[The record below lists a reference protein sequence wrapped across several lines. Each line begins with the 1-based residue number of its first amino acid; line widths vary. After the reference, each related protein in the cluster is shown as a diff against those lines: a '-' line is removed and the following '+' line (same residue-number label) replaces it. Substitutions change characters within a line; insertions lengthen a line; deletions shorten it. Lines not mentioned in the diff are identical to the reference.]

1 MKFSILTTV
10 TAAVISVSFAFG
22 AVPAEP
28 ELLTSPESMPA
39 LPALSS
45 YQGNAQQ
52 IICQINRDRTRRYL
66 SPVFLH
72 RTLSDAALSL
82 GQRYADGNLNSAYF
96 DRVFNSRIAPL
107 GSNVLASYKVLGTF
121 ANDDDYVDR
130 LEQSI
135 YDTLF
140 ARTLDAIGIYEYAGV
155 YTVVLASG
163 LRDRPSSVDSCPNTS
178 TQYSPP
184 TDTPPPSPSNIEN
197 GVDLPAFLCAI
208 NHERINARTDAFA
221 VHTALHNEAWEQAKQ
236 MSQLGHYTVDG
247 PRKVDDSIYG
257 QHVNMKELYWVAGDS
272 FHNANALVDILM
284 STYGGKVLDPK
295 YQVIGVAQKDG
306 FWSVIFGSLYRTVR
320 TRNSC
325 PLTLGDVDYT
335 S

>member
-1 MKFSILTTV
+1 MKFSILTAV
-10 TAAVISVSFAFG
+10 AAAVMTVSFAFG
-22 AVPAEP
+22 AVPARP
-28 ELLTSPESMPA
+28 ELLTSPESMPM

-45 YQGNAQQ
+45 TQGNAQQ
-52 IICQINRDRTRRYL
+52 IVCQINRERSNRYL

-107 GSNVLASYKVLGTF
+107 GSNVYSSYKVLGTF
-121 ANDDDYVDR
+121 ANDDDYVVR

-140 ARTLDAIGIYEYAGV
+140 ARTLDAIGIYENSGT
-155 YTVVLASG
+155 YTIVLASG
-163 LRDRPSSVDSCPNTS
+163 LRDRPSSVDVCPNTT

-184 TDTPPPSPSNIEN
+184 GDTPSPPSNIEN
-197 GVDLPAFLCAI
+197 GIDLPAFLCAI
-208 NHERINARTDAFA
+208 NHERTNARTDAFV

-247 PRKVDDSIYG
+247 PRKVDESIYG

-272 FHNANALVDILM
+272 FHNVNSLVNVLM
-284 STYGGKVLDPK
+284 STYSSKVLDPK

-306 FWSVIFGSLYRTVR
+306 FWSVIFGSLYRSVR
-320 TRNSC
+320 ARNSC
-325 PLTLGDVDYT
+325 PLTLSDVDYT